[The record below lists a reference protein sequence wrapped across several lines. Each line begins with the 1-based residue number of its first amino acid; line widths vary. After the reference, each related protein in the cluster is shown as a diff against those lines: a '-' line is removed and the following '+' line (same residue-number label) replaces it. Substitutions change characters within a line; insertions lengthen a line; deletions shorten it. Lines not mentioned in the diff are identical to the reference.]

1 MTFPETAF
9 KNAENVIDERVSV
22 LDVLYSFGTAHP
34 GAITLHNYP
43 RFLQD
48 LQMPDGRRLDLKKAV
63 DVLRDRSGAS
73 PATTSSGACCTSA
86 RPTRSRP

>member
-48 LQMPDGRRLDLKKAV
+48 LQMPDGRRLDAGGG
-63 DVLRDRSGAS
+63 R
-73 PATTSSGACCTSA
+73 PA
-86 RPTRSRP
+86 R